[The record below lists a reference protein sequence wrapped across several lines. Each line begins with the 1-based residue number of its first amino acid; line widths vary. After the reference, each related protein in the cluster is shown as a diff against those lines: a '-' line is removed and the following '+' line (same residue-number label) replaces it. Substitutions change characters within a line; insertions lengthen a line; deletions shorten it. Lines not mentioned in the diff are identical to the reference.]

1 MPVDTRRYGSLQV
14 GANNVDEVL
23 RGFLGRFRLTGHVIT
38 NMVLHEFGH
47 QAVDGAARR
56 RQALQDVGALLV
68 VIQGAQDAFQL
79 ADDFF
84 RARDQIEF
92 FTRGGRHFSCIP
104 YGGMV

>member
-47 QAVDGAARR
+47 QAVDCASGCSE
-56 RQALQDVGALLV
+56 ALKNVGTTGIL
-68 VIQGAQDAFQL
+68 IQRPENRL
-79 ADDFF
+79 KLTDDFLGSV
-84 RARDQIEF
+84 DEI
-92 FTRGGRHFSCIP
+92 
-104 YGGMV
+104 